1 MNDGR
6 CTLKLVKYGRGRE
19 REKRGSGLEGRSM
32 FPGIIGQP
40 GLRTRYEM
48 QARPS
53 RVGLEFLGLLLMWM
67 RYPERRS
74 ELGRSIESSHA
85 WRGLQMSEDPKRRS
99 EANARK
105 TAFAGERL
113 KEGGRGRVIDGG
125 REGKKERKAAAN
137 DFSHAVDGC
146 ERGKEG
152 REECLIG
159 CTDSK
164 QAAAYSSLSLSLPLF
179 CSRTQRS
186 QDHKDHKD
194 YYKVRSSLSGSA
206 NIARPHCK

>member
-6 CTLKLVKYGRGRE
+6 CTLKLVKYGRERE
-19 REKRGSGLEGRSM
+19 RERERGSGLEGRSM

-113 KEGGRGRVIDGG
+113 KEGA
-125 REGKKERKAAAN
+125 REG
-137 DFSHAVDGC
+137 
-146 ERGKEG
+146 EG
-152 REECLIG
+152 E
-159 CTDSK
+159 
-164 QAAAYSSLSLSLPLF
+164 
-179 CSRTQRS
+179 
-186 QDHKDHKD
+186 
-194 YYKVRSSLSGSA
+194 
-206 NIARPHCK
+206 

>member
-1 MNDGR
+1 MAE
-6 CTLKLVKYGRGRE
+6 RE
-19 REKRGSGLEGRSM
+19 RERERGSGLEGRSM

-113 KEGGRGRVIDGG
+113 KEVTDAAPRDGPAPLANAEG
-125 REGKKERKAAAN
+125 TLPIEGK
-137 DFSHAVDGC
+137 
-146 ERGKEG
+146 
-152 REECLIG
+152 
-159 CTDSK
+159 
-164 QAAAYSSLSLSLPLF
+164 
-179 CSRTQRS
+179 SRSVSVATFLVATTIVAHS
-186 QDHKDHKD
+186 CH
-194 YYKVRSSLSGSA
+194 S
-206 NIARPHCK
+206 